1 MPEMEPPVSELSEK
15 WGRQPRLPPKRGL
28 IKIKIFKT
36 IFQSTF
42 TSARKSIRPT
52 SDSDAEGETA
62 AGGRQKA
69 KRRPEDGGTSPPARP
84 LLKIRRART
93 QPKLDTGSPVEFLC
107 R

>member
-15 WGRQPRLPPKRGL
+15 WARQPRLPPKRGL

-62 AGGRQKA
+62 AGGR
-69 KRRPEDGGTSPPARP
+69 RDVTSSSP
-84 LLKIRRART
+84 T
-93 QPKLDTGSPVEFLC
+93 PKDKTSAYTTEA
-107 R
+107 